1 MERRFNKQPKLHIRK
16 GDKVLVLA
24 GNDKGKEGIVLEVFT
39 EKNRAIVEG
48 INMVT
53 KHEKPSA
60 GKPEGG
66 IKKTEAAIHISNLM
80 LINPA
85 DGKPTR
91 TGRKLDDKG
100 KLQRYSK
107 KTGEFIK

>member
-1 MERRFNKQPKLHIRK
+1 MERKHNKQPKLHIRK
-16 GDKVLVLA
+16 GDQVRVIA
-24 GNDKGKEGIVLEVFT
+24 GDDKGKTGKVMEVIH
-39 EKNRAIVEG
+39 EKNRAVIEG

-53 KHEKPSA
+53 KHQKPSA

-66 IKKTEAAIHISNLM
+66 IKKMEGTVHISNLM
-80 LINPA
+80 LLDPA
-85 DGKPTR
+85 SGAATR
-91 TGRKLDDKG
+91 TGRKLNEKS